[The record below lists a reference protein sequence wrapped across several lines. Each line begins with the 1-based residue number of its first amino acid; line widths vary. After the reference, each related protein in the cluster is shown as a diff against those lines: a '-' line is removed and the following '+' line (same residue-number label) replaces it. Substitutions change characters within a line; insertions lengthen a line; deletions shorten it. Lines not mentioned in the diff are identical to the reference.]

1 MSKNHSDVFTS
12 NFKKH
17 FSKLEKQSK
26 FIPGI
31 SKIPLAVP
39 PYGWEEVSEAVDSLL
54 KMETTMSKKV
64 MKFEKLFAKYIG
76 VKHAIMVN
84 SGSSANLLALSILS
98 NSFLGNTKISNNSE
112 IITPAVTWATT
123 VFPIINIG
131 AKPVFVDVIKED
143 YTIDPDKIED
153 AITKKTKAIFL
164 VHLLGNPCN
173 MKKIKK
179 IAKQYDLFV
188 IEDACE
194 AHGAEFNKKKVGS
207 FGNLATFS
215 FFASHHITTME
226 GGMITTNDSQL
237 YEIGKALRSFGWSR
251 VLKSKKYF
259 EKKFPKID
267 SRYLFVNTGYNL
279 RPTELQG
286 GFGIHQIKKLDRF
299 VNIRRNNAKYWN
311 KGLRRYSDFLLLPKF
326 NQTFKHSFLFYPIT
340 VVNNKFFTKNELVH
354 RLEKSGIETRPVM
367 AGNFI
372 RQPVAK
378 LIDFKISGTLN
389 NSDYIMNNS
398 FVIGNH
404 SGITTPQRKYII
416 NIIKEFMNEKLN

>member
-1 MSKNHSDVFTS
+1 MSKNNSKPFAS
-12 NFKKH
+12 NLKKH
-17 FSKLEKQSK
+17 FLELEKQPK
-26 FIPGI
+26 FIPGK
-31 SKIPLAVP
+31 SKIPLAIP
-39 PYGWEEVSEAVDSLL
+39 PYGWEEVSEAIDSLL

-84 SGSSANLLALSILS
+84 SGSSANLIALSILS
-98 NSFLGNTKISNNSE
+98 NSFLGKEKISNNDE

-123 VFPIINIG
+123 VFPITNIG
-131 AKPVFVDVIKED
+131 AKPVFVDVVKED

-173 MKKIKK
+173 MTKIKK
-179 IAKQYDLFV
+179 IAKKYDLFV
-188 IEDACE
+188 IEDTCE

-226 GGMITTNDSQL
+226 GGMIVTNNSQL
-237 YEIGKALRSFGWSR
+237 YEIGKTLRSFGWSR
-251 VLKSKKYF
+251 VLKNKISF
-259 EKKFPKID
+259 EKQFPKID
-267 SRYLFVNTGYNL
+267 PRYLFVNTGYNL

-286 GFGIHQIKKLDRF
+286 AFGIHQIKKLDRL
-299 VNIRRNNAKYWN
+299 VKIRRNNAKFWN
-311 KGLRRYSDFLLLPKF
+311 KELIKYSNFLLLPKF
-326 NQTFKHSFLFYPIT
+326 NEISKHSFLFYPIT
-340 VVNNKFFTKNELVH
+340 VVKNKFFTKSDLVDN
-354 RLEKSGIETRPVM
+354 LERNGIETRPVM
-367 AGNFI
+367 VGNFI

-378 LIDFKISGTLN
+378 LIDFKISGTLK

-404 SGITTPQRKYII
+404 SGITIIQRKFISDT
-416 NIIKEFMNEKLN
+416 IKKFIDKKI

>member
-1 MSKNHSDVFTS
+1 MTKNNS
-12 NFKKH
+12 NLFDNNLKKH
-17 FSKLEKQSK
+17 FSKLKKQSK
-26 FIPGI
+26 FIPGK
-31 SKIPLAVP
+31 SKIPLAIP
-39 PYGWEEVSEAVDSLL
+39 PYGWEEVSEAIDSLL

-64 MKFEKLFAKYIG
+64 LKFEKLFAKYIG

-98 NSFLGNTKISNNSE
+98 NSFLGKEKISDNNE

-131 AKPVFVDVIKED
+131 AKPVFVDVIKGD
-143 YTIDPDKIED
+143 YTIDSDKIEK

-173 MKKIKK
+173 MNRIKK
-179 IAKQYDLFV
+179 IAKKHDLFV

-207 FGNLATFS
+207 FGDLATFS

-226 GGMITTNDSQL
+226 GGMIVTNNSQL

-251 VLKSKKYF
+251 VLKNKTHF

-267 SRYLFVNTGYNL
+267 PRYLFVNLGYNF

-286 GFGIHQIKKLDRF
+286 AFGIHQIKKLDKM
-299 VNIRRNNAKYWN
+299 VTIRRNNAKFWN
-311 KGLRRYSDFLLLPKF
+311 HELSKFSNFLLLPHF
-326 NQTFKHSFLFYPIT
+326 DQIYKHSFLFYPIT
-340 VVNNKFFTKNELVH
+340 VIKNKYFSKNDLVS
-354 RLEKSGIETRPVM
+354 RLENNGIETRPVM
-367 AGNFI
+367 AGNFVN
-372 RQPVAK
+372 QPVAK
-378 LIDFKISGTLN
+378 TISFKIHGKLT
-389 NSDYIMNNS
+389 NSNYIMNNS

-404 SGITTPQRKYII
+404 SGISLAERKFISDR
-416 NIIKEFMNEKLN
+416 IKEFISEKLI